1 MVPARP
7 DFVFVYG
14 AVNTESALLFRQ
26 GATVTDY
33 LKNSG
38 MGAAA
43 DKENVI
49 LVRAD
54 GSSLTGGGWLNSV
67 LTTKV
72 MPGDSIVVPDKVDL
86 EATWSSVVRN
96 TKDLTQIFY
105 QLGLGAA
112 AIKTLK
118 N

>member
-1 MVPARP
+1 MEDLSNNHYAEFAGRI
-7 DFVFVYG
+7 
-14 AVNTESALLFRQ
+14 
-26 GATVTDY
+26 
-33 LKNSG
+33 KNIVQ
-38 MGAAA
+38 

-72 MPGDSIVVPDKVDL
+72 MPGDSILVPDKVDL